1 MRDHSLESEFWA
13 VNVSP
18 AYSQPY
24 SRRVRRG
31 MMTHVSIPTGTAVDK
46 LTSTKGQSK
55 RREYEYR
62 EYEY

>member
-18 AYSQPY
+18 RVQPAIQ
-24 SRRVRRG
+24 RRVRRG